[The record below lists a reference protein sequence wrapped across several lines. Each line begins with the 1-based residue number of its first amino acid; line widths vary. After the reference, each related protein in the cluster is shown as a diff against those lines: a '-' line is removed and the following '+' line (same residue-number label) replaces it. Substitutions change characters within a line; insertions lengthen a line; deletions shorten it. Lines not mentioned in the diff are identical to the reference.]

1 MATTFRNHSAAHV
14 DDAWIKRKYV
24 SALMPFEPTD
34 LKSLQGR
41 HNYHLMSSNEV
52 MQEMAAFKV
61 AAKNAKD
68 ARARAMGMQKGVNM
82 ALKTSVIDHD
92 EYAVEGLDCPED
104 IKRIH
109 GQYLALYARNFWKD
123 PAKAKAKLERKS
135 GAYGRKENGPKL
147 RTCFNCGDRLHFV
160 AECPYQS
167 REDNGGRLIFKDKS
181 KAPRK
186 KQFVKKNAPFK
197 KQPKIVLV
205 AQEEYSSGS
214 EDEDED
220 DSSQEV
226 AAISATSTSTS
237 LFDSPNENII
247 NKNATCLMARSSEVT
262 SSNSSFP

>member
-1 MATTFRNHSAAHV
+1 
-14 DDAWIKRKYV
+14 
-24 SALMPFEPTD
+24 
-34 LKSLQGR
+34 
-41 HNYHLMSSNEV
+41 
-52 MQEMAAFKV
+52 
-61 AAKNAKD
+61 
-68 ARARAMGMQKGVNM
+68 M

-92 EYAVEGLDCPED
+92 EYAIEGLDCPED

-109 GQYLALYARNFWKD
+109 GQYLALYARKFWKD
-123 PAKAKAKLERKS
+123 PAKAKAELDRKS

-220 DSSQEV
+220 DSS
-226 AAISATSTSTS
+226 
-237 LFDSPNENII
+237 
-247 NKNATCLMARSSEVT
+247 
-262 SSNSSFP
+262 